1 MLPSVGR
8 DDECAKKLRLL
19 CATVTR
25 AARQLRFD
33 MVFEPSNG
41 QVVGSASGLHGG
53 SLLASANSNST
64 GSAPFQFIGDKL
76 LSPAR
81 N

>member
-1 MLPSVGR
+1 
-8 DDECAKKLRLL
+8 
-19 CATVTR
+19 
-25 AARQLRFD
+25 
-33 MVFEPSNG
+33 MVFEPPNG

-64 GSAPFQFIGDKL
+64 GSAPFQFIGDKR

-81 N
+81 S